1 MSESQKNKRRPSG
14 THTLRYRTASM
25 FRKGLLLSSD
35 GEHFMDR
42 NRAALVV
49 RMSDTNIMLVMDEL
63 LSEKILNDVQY
74 NTVRSNRA
82 SHEMMRKLYDYA
94 RAWGPNQKDTF
105 ISILSKYDKWL
116 ILDLM
121 EKENQSLNSSAT

>member
-1 MSESQKNKRRPSG
+1 
-14 THTLRYRTASM
+14 M